1 MAGKDDD
8 DFFFRDRY
16 FPPSVP
22 RKVKGGIKAR
32 SGRGAF
38 GRSWWAKRWIAVLE
52 GFHIGARL
60 GRGKSYA
67 RKGQVLSI
75 NVEKGEVTA
84 EVQGSRPKPYHVRIG
99 VRTLTAAQWGKVA
112 RRLSAEPVFAAG
124 LLAGEVPEDIE
135 SVFLRS
141 GVPLFPE
148 QYKDLTTSCS
158 CPDWSNPCKHIAAV
172 YYLLGEEFDRDPF
185 LLIRLRGMNR
195 EEFVG
200 LLTQGSARTQGE
212 PESLAEPKPRA
223 GRRSRAGPR
232 SREGSTSEAS
242 PAEPLP
248 TDAASFWHGRDL
260 PDGLFG
266 EVRTPPVP
274 AATLKRLGGF
284 PFWRGDAPLQETL
297 EPLYPVAA
305 RRGLEVFL
313 RVSLVDGGPGHPLNW
328 KTKTTSKDG
337 QSHGSSVAQER

>member
-1 MAGKDDD
+1 MAGYDDD
-8 DFFFRDRY
+8 DFYFRDRY
-16 FPPSVP
+16 FPPPVP
-22 RKVKGGIKAR
+22 RVVRGGIKAR

-38 GRSWWAKRWIAVLE
+38 GQSWWAKRWIAVLE

-84 EVQGSRPKPYHVRIG
+84 EVQGSRPKPYHVRIA
-99 VRTLTAAQWGKVA
+99 VKTLTATQWGKVA
-112 RRLSAEPVFAAG
+112 RRLSAEPIHAAG
-124 LLAGEVPEDIE
+124 LLAGAMPQDIE

-148 QYKDLTTSCS
+148 RYEDLTTSCS

-185 LLIRLRGMNR
+185 LLFKLRGMDR

-200 LLTQGSARTQGE
+200 LLTQTPPRPRKEPKTQG
-212 PESLAEPKPRA
+212 KP
-223 GRRSRAGPR
+223 RSRATPW
-232 SREGSTSEAS
+232 SRAAEAA
-242 PAEPLP
+242 PVGPLP

-266 EVRTPPVP
+266 EVQTPPVP
-274 AATLKRLGGF
+274 AATLKRLGSF
-284 PFWRGDAPLQETL
+284 PFWRGDVSLQETL
-297 EPLYPVAA
+297 EPLYPAAA
-305 RRGLEVFL
+305 RGGLEVFL
-313 RVSLVDGGPGHPLNW
+313 RVSLVGGGAGPWG
-328 KTKTTSKDG
+328 
-337 QSHGSSVAQER
+337 